1 MISKKDITKVV
12 KNVVRRDRG
21 VPDRRLM
28 HPRREWS
35 VGLLLWITVV
45 LAGGFYAAVTFNTY
59 TGINVDDEVV
69 EVNQLRY
76 KRAEALDA
84 IEIYEKKKASHDLLL
99 QSRPIEASTPEAEVG
114 AEPGVVEDE
123 VGSEP
128 NPEPEAETA
137 PTTVN

>member
-1 MISKKDITKVV
+1 MISKKDITKMV

-59 TGINVDDEVV
+59 TGINVDV
-69 EVNQLRY
+69 
-76 KRAEALDA
+76 
-84 IEIYEKKKASHDLLL
+84 
-99 QSRPIEASTPEAEVG
+99 
-114 AEPGVVEDE
+114 
-123 VGSEP
+123 
-128 NPEPEAETA
+128 
-137 PTTVN
+137 